1 MVDRVNPR
9 IVPGSIHDERSDA
22 FGEVMRK
29 ALAEPEFK
37 TLLFE
42 RIDDVDA
49 RVLPF
54 LIRSFNVQHFIEPGM
69 TDAIIRRIIKGS
81 FELHR
86 QKAFIYGVRTGLAM
100 LGISVT
106 GWSQWFQQ
114 HPAGAPGTHIATLS
128 VGEEVFVDEGRA
140 ITARLQR
147 AIVRNV
153 SRMQRKSQ
161 HIALRISTAGTGSG
175 GPGAPGG
182 GIGDMESVAP
192 VHVGAQITS
201 RLRISPSTEPTTYLS
216 ARPPLFAAAVVTS
229 RLRIAPR
236 IA

>member
-1 MVDRVNPR
+1 MAERVDPR
-9 IVPGSIHDERSDA
+9 IVPLSIHDERSDA
-22 FGEVMRK
+22 FGEVMRR
-29 ALAEPEFK
+29 ALAEPDFK
-37 TLLFE
+37 ALLFE

-81 FELHR
+81 FELHA
-86 QKAFIYGVRTGLAM
+86 QKGFIHGVRTGLAM
-100 LGISVT
+100 LGISVAS
-106 GWSQWFQQ
+106 WSQWFQQ
-114 HPAGAPGTHIATLS
+114 HPAGAPGTHVATLS
-128 VGEEVFVDEGRA
+128 VGEQVFVDEGRA
-140 ITARLQR
+140 ITGRLQR

-161 HIALRISTAGTGSG
+161 HIALRISTAGV
-175 GPGAPGG
+175 AG

-192 VHVGAQITS
+192 VHVGASVIT
-201 RLRISPSTEPTTYLS
+201 RLRVSPSTAPTTSLS
-216 ARPPLFAAAVVTS
+216 ARPPLFVGAGIFT

>member
-1 MVDRVNPR
+1 MAERVDPR
-9 IVPGSIHDERSDA
+9 IVPPSIHDERSRA

-37 TLLFE
+37 KLLFE
-42 RIDDVDA
+42 RIDDADA

-54 LIRSFNVQHFIEPGM
+54 LIRSFNVQHFVEPGM
-69 TDAIIRRIIKGS
+69 TDTIVRRIIKGS

-86 QKAFIYGVRTGLAM
+86 QKGFIYGVRTGLAM

-106 GWSQWFQQ
+106 SWSQWFQQ
-114 HPAGAPGTHIATLS
+114 HPAGAPGTHVATLS
-128 VGEEVFVDEGRA
+128 VGEQVFVDEGR
-140 ITARLQR
+140 IISARLQR
-147 AIVRNV
+147 AIARNI

-161 HIALRISTAGTGSG
+161 YIALRFTASSE
-175 GPGAPGG
+175 PALF
-182 GIGDMESVAP
+182 
-192 VHVGAQITS
+192 VGAAVIT
-201 RLRISPSTEPTTYLS
+201 RLRVSPSTEPVTAIF
-216 ARPPLFAAAVVTS
+216 ARPPVFVGAAVSS